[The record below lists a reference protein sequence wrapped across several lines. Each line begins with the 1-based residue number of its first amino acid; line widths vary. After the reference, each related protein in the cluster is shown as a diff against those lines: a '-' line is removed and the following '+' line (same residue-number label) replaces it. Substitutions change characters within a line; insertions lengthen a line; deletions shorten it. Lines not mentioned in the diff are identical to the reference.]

1 MLLKQFWWQ
10 RLHTTYI
17 DSLLDYGGCGM
28 EENQSKTRAQDKW
41 DAKAGMVAK
50 TYKVKK
56 TSAERFAAA
65 CKDRGVSMGIKL
77 GELMEMFADGLI

>member
-1 MLLKQFWWQ
+1 MDEIQNK
-10 RLHTTYI
+10 I
-17 DSLLDYGGCGM
+17 
-28 EENQSKTRAQDKW
+28 RAQDKW

-56 TSAERFAAA
+56 ASAERFAEA

-77 GELMEMFADGLI
+77 GELMEMFADGKI